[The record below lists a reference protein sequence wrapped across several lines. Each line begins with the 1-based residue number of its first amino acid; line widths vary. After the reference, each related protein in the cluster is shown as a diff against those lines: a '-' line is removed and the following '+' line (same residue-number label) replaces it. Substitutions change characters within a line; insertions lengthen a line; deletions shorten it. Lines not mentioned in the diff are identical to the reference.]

1 MNLQFGSGVLFG
13 IPNGGNLAVN
23 PTPQRF
29 GILQEV
35 SIEFK
40 GDLKKLFGQKQF
52 PVAKARGKI
61 DVTGK
66 GKFATLDPTL
76 LNQIYFGQASSAGV
90 MRVVDLESHAPA
102 ASVAPGVTAAAV
114 AGTLVVDYGVI
125 NKDTGLNMVKI
136 ASGSPAVGQYKFT
149 PATTGGSPTAA
160 AWVFNASETASAVL
174 LSYTYTD
181 STTGITI
188 ALANQLMG
196 YAPEMQMLLYNNF
209 RNKYFAVQLNSC
221 ILGMIGIPTKQEDF
235 WIQDFDLDASTDA
248 TDSLG
253 AIYADTI

>member
-13 IPNGGNLAVN
+13 IPNAGNLAVN
-23 PTPQRF
+23 PSPQRF

-76 LNQIYFGQASSAGV
+76 LNQIYFGQSKSTGV

-102 ASVAPGVTAAAV
+102 TSVAPGNATAAV

-125 NKDTGLNMVKI
+125 NKDTGLNMEKI
-136 ASGSPAVGQYKFT
+136 ATGTPTAGQYKFT
-149 PATTGGSPTAA
+149 PATSGGSPTAA
-160 AWVFNASETASAVL
+160 AWVFAAGETASAVL

-181 STTGITI
+181 ATNGVTI
-188 ALANQLMG
+188 ALNNQLMG
-196 YAPEMQMLLYNNF
+196 YAPEFQMLLYNNF
-209 RNKYFAVQLNSC
+209 RTKLFALQLNSC
-221 ILGMIGIPTKQEDF
+221 ILGMVGIPTKQEDF

-248 TDSLG
+248 TDTLG
-253 AIYADTI
+253 AIYADI

>member
-13 IPNGGNLAVN
+13 IPNAGNLAAN
-23 PTPQRF
+23 PSPQRF

-35 SIEFK
+35 SVEFK

-76 LNQIYFGQASSAGV
+76 LNQIYFGQTSSTGV
-90 MRVVDLESHAPA
+90 LRVVDLESHTPA
-102 ASVAPGVTAAAV
+102 ASVAPGNTTAAV

-136 ASGSPAVGQYKFT
+136 ASGSPTVGQYKFT
-149 PATTGGSPTAA
+149 PAVTGGSATTA

-174 LSYTYTD
+174 LSYTYQD
-181 STTGITI
+181 TTGVTI
-188 ALANQLMG
+188 ALNNQLMG

-209 RNKYFAVQLNSC
+209 RNKYFALQLNSC
-221 ILGMIGIPTKQEDF
+221 ILGMVGIPTKQEDF
-235 WIQDFDLDASTDA
+235 WIQDFDLDASTDV
-248 TDSLG
+248 TDTLG
-253 AIYADTI
+253 AIYADTV